1 MAQARL
7 MESQYER
14 ADYYRD
20 CIHEKFARLLETDS
34 PDAIF
39 STHVSMERSEFDL
52 LVTAVKASR
61 YGERLRTGVPNN
73 EDLLANML
81 RTPAPE
87 IPEFA
92 PPGDTQHALRMSPV
106 ADAEAAHILAGL
118 Q

>member
-1 MAQARL
+1 
-7 MESQYER
+7 
-14 ADYYRD
+14 
-20 CIHEKFARLLETDS
+20 
-34 PDAIF
+34 
-39 STHVSMERSEFDL
+39 MERNEFDL
-52 LVTAVKASR
+52 LVAAVKASR

-73 EDLLANML
+73 EGLLANML

-92 PPGDTQHALRMSPV
+92 PPGDTQRVLRMSPV